1 MPTLGRNLS
10 KLLNSNNK
18 LTDEDLGTNSISTY
32 VDLASLPDN
41 PTAGTKAYVTATS
54 KFYLWTG
61 TSWRSMDFTNATPSS
76 ITGIN
81 NTYTLSEYP
90 ETIVATAT
98 DADGTP
104 LTWSWAITSGSLTN
118 GGGIT
123 AHIANT
129 NNTFI
134 ITGTSTPAYAG
145 TFDVTFS
152 VTDNI
157 ANAVTFTS
165 TITCNGS

>member
-1 MPTLGRNLS
+1 MASIGRNLS

-32 VDLASLPDN
+32 VDLASLPDT
-41 PTAGTKAYVTATS
+41 PTAGTKAYVTDTS
-54 KFYLWTG
+54 KFYLWIG
-61 TSWRSMDFTNATPSS
+61 TAWRSIDFTNATPSS

-81 NTYTLSEYP
+81 DTYTLNSTP

-104 LTWSWAITSGSLTN
+104 LSWSWAITSGSLNN

-129 NNTFI
+129 NNIFI
-134 ITGTSTPAYAG
+134 ISGTSNPAFSG

-157 ANAVTFTS
+157 ATAVTFTS

>member
-1 MPTLGRNLS
+1 MASIGRNLS
-10 KLLNSNNK
+10 KLLGNSST
-18 LTDEDLGTNSISTY
+18 LTDVDLETISISTY
-32 VDLASLPDN
+32 ANLSSLPSS
-41 PTAGTKAYVTATS
+41 PVAGTKVYVTDTS
-54 KFYLWTG
+54 KFWLWIG
-61 TSWRSMDFTNATPSS
+61 TAWRSIDFTNATPSS

-81 NTYTLSEYP
+81 DTYTLSGYP

-104 LTWSWAITSGSLTN
+104 LSWSWAITSGSLNN

-129 NNTFI
+129 NNVFI
-134 ITGTSTPAYAG
+134 ISGTSNPAFSG